1 MGYTYDDFVN
11 NNDFTFWFNALNPF
25 DEHEHRTVAHFAI
38 ENQDVPLD
46 LMVQSVTID
55 YKENNQV
62 QSHLGET
69 FSLAMFGKSPATVAV
84 QATLLDSQDGYGKNE
99 LMCLYRDYLRP
110 SAVARQQQMPEL
122 YIGNEQ
128 ILCGPVVNMHLAIS
142 GQRHGTWGVSMTI
155 QLMKYIIVNTNPE
168 SGEDIGMLSFDYT
181 VGEDLPIRILRTN
194 TVPGYVS
201 ETTPLLVTSSKDLDT
216 YTETGN
222 QGTTTTEETKA
233 EETATEEPSAE
244 EIASENMS
252 SESRASANYQGYG
265 DVYKV
270 INQGGKIYGVY
281 VKVTKTGAKKI
292 ITIQDAKTGQELDKK
307 EYTVSGTESKK
318 YKTLLQ
324 NYFENG
330 PNVFD
335 SFARKEIVA
344 LEKG

>member
-25 DEHEHRTVAHFAI
+25 DEHEHRTAAHFAI

-46 LMVQSVTID
+46 LMIQSITLD

-110 SAVARQQQMPEL
+110 SAVARQQQMPAL
-122 YIGNEQ
+122 YIGDEQ
-128 ILCGPVVNMHLAIS
+128 IMCGPVVNMHLAIS
-142 GQRHGTWGVSMTI
+142 GQRHGTWEVSMTM
-155 QLMKYIIVNTNPE
+155 QLLKYTIVNTDAS
-168 SGEDIGMLSFDYT
+168 SGEDIGMLTFDYT

-201 ETTPLLVTSSKDLDT
+201 EVTPILVTSSKDLDT
-216 YTETGN
+216 YKDSGN
-222 QGTTTTEETKA
+222 QGTTATEEIAATEEEPSTEET
-233 EETATEEPSAE
+233 
-244 EIASENMS
+244 ASDNLA
-252 SESRASANYQGYG
+252 SESRATANYQGYG

-270 INQGGKIYGVY
+270 MQQGDKIYGVY
-281 VKVTKTGAKKI
+281 VKVSKSGAKK
-292 ITIQDAKTGQELDKK
+292 TIVIKDASSGQELDKK
-307 EYTVSGTESKK
+307 EYTVSGTDSKK

-330 PNVFD
+330 PTVFD
-335 SFARKEIVA
+335 SFAKKEIAA
-344 LEKG
+344 LEKGQ